1 MKLFL
6 LFSLLVNALLACD
19 VLPDKRISNLTTP
32 VPDGYSG
39 SSPSPINTWNQWAPG
54 VEVRYE
60 QWKSPANHEATVT
73 IARFDL
79 HHVHI
84 GIGYQPDQPLSLNN
98 WMKQTNAVAVINGG
112 FFDKRNHAVAL
123 LVSNGQSYGT
133 SYSGFGGM
141 LSVNDQGNVS
151 LRSLRDQ
158 PYNPDSEQLEQATQ
172 ASPMLMIDSQRTQFQ
187 ADASARRWSVIA
199 MDKQGRLLL
208 IVSPSQAFS
217 LNELADLLASSD
229 LALETAM
236 NLDGG
241 ASTGL
246 YVNGGNQKVT
256 IDAFTLLPIAI
267 IIK

>member
-6 LFSLLVNALLACD
+6 IFSLLVNALLACD
-19 VLPDKRISNLTTP
+19 VLPDKQISNLTTP

-39 SSPSPINTWNQWAPG
+39 SPPSPINTWNQWTPG
-54 VEVRYE
+54 VELRYE
-60 QWKSPANHEATVT
+60 HWKGARNNEGTVT

-79 HHVHI
+79 HLVHI
-84 GIGYQPDQPLSLNN
+84 SVGYQPDQPLSMNN
-98 WMKQTNAVAVINGG
+98 WMKQTNALAVINGG

-172 ASPMLMIDSQRTQFQ
+172 ASPMLMIDGQRTQFQ
-187 ADASARRWSVIA
+187 ADASVRRWSVIA

-208 IVSPSQAFS
+208 IVSPSLAFS
-217 LNELADLLASSD
+217 LDELADLLASSD
-229 LALETAM
+229 LSLQTAM

-246 YVNGGNQKVT
+246 YVNGGNQKAT